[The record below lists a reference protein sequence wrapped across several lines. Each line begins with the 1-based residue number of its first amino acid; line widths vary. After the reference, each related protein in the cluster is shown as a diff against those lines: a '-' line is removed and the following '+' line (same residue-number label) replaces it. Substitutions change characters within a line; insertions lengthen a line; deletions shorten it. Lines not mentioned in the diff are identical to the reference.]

1 MSILKNF
8 LRGQSRRNLEEL
20 RALEDAIH
28 GLGRLGVPVGKYSRI
43 FIVDPQYGDDD
54 NTGLSLDAPKK
65 SVASAL
71 ADCVTN
77 RNDCIVMVGGPTAD
91 AITTAITWDKS
102 YTHLVGLS
110 ADLGVGQRCR
120 ITGGTATDL
129 AALITVSGNGCI
141 FRNVQFA
148 NFADKDEDSGAA
160 IVSGSRNLFQNCMFA
175 GMGHATPGARA
186 GAYSLAVSGSEN
198 LFTNCAIGL
207 DTIVRAAANA
217 ELKMLSG
224 ATRNTFK
231 DCRFLSASETA
242 GKALVSVADGVD
254 RWNEWCDCIFQNFS
268 VNWAVSL
275 SNAFLVSAASTHQLV
290 LRGAC
295 MLVGVTGWADTVTHI
310 YSAAPQSNAGFGVT
324 VSPTT

>member
-8 LRGQSRRNLEEL
+8 LRGQSRRNLDEL

-43 FIVDPQYGDDD
+43 FIVDPLYGDDD
-54 NTGLSLDAPKK
+54 NTGLSLDTPKK

-71 ADCVTN
+71 ASCTTN
-77 RNDCIVMVGGPTAD
+77 YNDVITFIGGPTAD

-110 ADLGVGQRCR
+110 GDLAMGQRCR
-120 ITGGTATDL
+120 ITGGATTDL
-129 AALITVSGNGCI
+129 AALITVSGSGCI
-141 FRNVQFA
+141 FRNIQFA
-148 NFADKDEDSGAA
+148 NFADKAEDSGAV
-160 IVSGSRNLFQNCMFA
+160 IVSGSRNVFQNCMIA
-175 GMGHATPGARA
+175 GMGHATPAARA
-186 GAYSLAVSGSEN
+186 GAFSLKVSGSEN
-198 LFTNCAIGL
+198 LFLNCAVGL

-217 ELKMLSG
+217 ELALISG

-254 RWNEWCDCIFQNFS
+254 RWQEFDNCIFQNFS

-275 SNAFLVSAASTHQLV
+275 SNAFLMSASATHQIV
-290 LRGAC
+290 LRGLC
-295 MLVGVTGWADTVTHI
+295 QLVGVTGWADTATRL
-310 YSAAPQSNAGFGVT
+310 YSAAPQSNAGFGVA